1 MYVLILKFIIM
12 KKIILPALILFCLS
26 FNYSFAQKST
36 SGYYTQGKD
45 YKSCVLYGYG
55 TDKAGGYD
63 RPLLAFN
70 KFDKGSSNLYL
81 KEIFAFSY
89 YGTTQNANENGSDSL
104 DENLEVFF
112 IFSNDKKNK
121 KWKLTKYTFGGE
133 DKDAPDFYNN
143 LFIYEIENIS
153 TGNTLNR
160 SQIIDK
166 LIESKEVVI
175 TVTDDLTET
184 GEDNICRFQVKKH
197 KNKIEKVFSDK
208 HFSKDQELLN

>member
-1 MYVLILKFIIM
+1 M

-26 FNYSFAQKST
+26 FNYSFTQTST
-36 SGYYTQGKD
+36 SGNYIQGKD
-45 YKSCVLYGYG
+45 YKACILYGYG

-63 RPLLAFN
+63 RPHMVFN
-70 KFDKGSSNLYL
+70 KFDSGNSNLYI

-112 IFSNDKKNK
+112 IFVDDKKNK
-121 KWKLTKYTFGGE
+121 KWKLTNYSFGGK
-133 DKDAPDFYNN
+133 DKDLPDFYNI
-143 LFIYEIENIS
+143 LFIQEIENVS

-166 LIESKEVVI
+166 LVKSKEVVI
-175 TVTDDLTET
+175 TVTDDLTER
-184 GEDNICRFQVKKH
+184 GEDNFCRFQLKKH

-208 HFSKDQELLN
+208 HFSKDQELIN